1 MRRQHSEPR
10 PLLVGIDPDTKAS
23 GWAVIDLSDRTVHL
37 ETLPFMDILA
47 LLTEGR
53 REMDEHYVD
62 EAYSYRFVVE
72 DIWRVAHNWH
82 VSPRDNRLTISKK
95 GYHIGRCSMVGQLIY
110 EAIGAH
116 FFPRIAQ
123 PPLRKVWRGAD
134 GKITH
139 SELLELCEKH
149 DLILHPSNQKQTNQE
164 ERDAGLLAIHH
175 LGTPINFYKSGK
187 K

>member
-1 MRRQHSEPR
+1 MRRQHNEQR
-10 PLLVGIDPDTKAS
+10 TLLVGIDPDTKAS

-37 ETLPFMDILA
+37 ETLPFMDILS
-47 LLTEGR
+47 LLTEWR
-53 REMDEHYVD
+53 REVDDHYLD

-95 GYHIGRCSMVGQLIY
+95 GYHLGRCSMVGQLIY

-123 PPLRKVWRGAD
+123 PPLRKVWRGID
-134 GKITH
+134 GKISH
-139 SELLELCEKH
+139 SELLYLCEKH
-149 DLILHPSNQKQTNQE
+149 DLKLPPSKQKQTNQE
-164 ERDAGLLAIHH
+164 ERDALLLALHH
-175 LGTPINFYKSGK
+175 IATPIKLFDQ
-187 K
+187 

>member
-1 MRRQHSEPR
+1 MRRQHNEQR
-10 PLLVGIDPDTKAS
+10 TLLIGIDPDTKAS
-23 GWAVIDLSDRTVHL
+23 GWACIDLSDRTVHL

-47 LLTEGR
+47 LLTEWR
-53 REMDEHYVD
+53 REVDDHYLD

-123 PPLRKVWRGAD
+123 PPLRKVWRGID
-134 GKITH
+134 GKISH
-139 SELLELCEKH
+139 AELLELCEKH
-149 DLILHPSNQKQTNQE
+149 DLKLPPSKQKQTNQE
-164 ERDAGLLAIHH
+164 ERDALLLALHH
-175 LGTPINFYKSGK
+175 IATPIKLFDQ
-187 K
+187 

>member
-1 MRRQHSEPR
+1 MRRKANEPR
-10 PLLVGIDPDTKAS
+10 TLLVGIDPDTKAS

-47 LLTEGR
+47 ILTEWR
-53 REMDEHYVD
+53 REVDDHYLD

-139 SELLELCEKH
+139 PELLELCEKH
-149 DLILHPSNQKQTNQE
+149 DLILPPSKQKQTNQE
-164 ERDAGLLAIHH
+164 EHDALLLALHH
-175 LGTPINFYKSGK
+175 IATPIKLFEQ
-187 K
+187 

>member
-1 MRRQHSEPR
+1 MRRQANEPR
-10 PLLVGIDPDTKAS
+10 TILVGIDPDTKAS

-47 LLTEGR
+47 LLTEWR
-53 REMDEHYVD
+53 REVDDHYLD

-149 DLILHPSNQKQTNQE
+149 DLILPPSKQKQTNQE
-164 ERDAGLLAIHH
+164 ERDALLLALHH
-175 LGTPINFYKSGK
+175 IATPIKLFEQ
-187 K
+187 

>member
-1 MRRQHSEPR
+1 MRRQANESR
-10 PLLVGIDPDTKAS
+10 TLLIGIDPDTKAS
-23 GWAVIDLSDRTVHL
+23 GWAVIDLSNRTVHL

-47 LLTEGR
+47 LLTEWR
-53 REMDEHYVD
+53 REVDDHYLDES
-62 EAYSYRFVVE
+62 YSYRFVVE
-72 DIWRVAHNWH
+72 DIWTVAHNWH
-82 VSPRDNRLTISKK
+82 VSTRDNRQTISKK

-139 SELLELCEKH
+139 PELLELCEKH
-149 DLILHPSNQKQTNQE
+149 ALKLPPSKQKATNQE
-164 ERDAGLLAIHH
+164 ERDALLLALHH
-175 LGTPINFYKSGK
+175 IATPIKLFDQ
-187 K
+187 

>member
-1 MRRQHSEPR
+1 MRRQANESR
-10 PLLVGIDPDTKAS
+10 TLLVGIDPDTKAS

-47 LLTEGR
+47 LLTEWR
-53 REMDEHYVD
+53 REVDDHYLDES
-62 EAYSYRFVVE
+62 YSYRFVVE
-72 DIWRVAHNWH
+72 DIWTVAHNWH
-82 VSPRDNRLTISKK
+82 VSARDNRQTISKK

-139 SELLELCEKH
+139 PELLELCEKL
-149 DLILHPSNQKQTNQE
+149 DLKLPPSKQKQTNQE
-164 ERDAGLLAIHH
+164 ERDALLLAIHH
-175 LGTPINFYKSGK
+175 IATPIKLFDK
-187 K
+187 

>member
-1 MRRQHSEPR
+1 MSNNTTTR
-10 PLLVGIDPDTKAS
+10 PKKQLIIGIDPDTKAS
-23 GWAVIDLSDRTVHL
+23 GWACIDLSDRTVHL

-47 LLTEGR
+47 ILTEWR
-53 REMDEHYVD
+53 REEDDHYLD

-123 PPLRKVWRGAD
+123 YGVGRTGRFPTLSFSSCAKSTTSISLPPSRRQPTKKSV
-134 GKITH
+134 
-139 SELLELCEKH
+139 
-149 DLILHPSNQKQTNQE
+149 
-164 ERDAGLLAIHH
+164 
-175 LGTPINFYKSGK
+175 TPFCLPFTT
-187 K
+187 

>member
-1 MRRQHSEPR
+1 MRRQANKQR
-10 PLLVGIDPDTKAS
+10 TILIGIDPDTKAS
-23 GWAVIDLSDRTVHL
+23 GWACIDLSDRTVHL
-37 ETLPFMDILA
+37 ETLTFMDILA
-47 LLTEGR
+47 ILTEWR
-53 REMDEHYVD
+53 REVDDHYLD

-82 VSPRDNRLTISKK
+82 VSPRDNRQTISKK

-123 PPLRKVWRGAD
+123 PPLRKVWHGAD

-149 DLILHPSNQKQTNQE
+149 DLILPPSKQKQTNQE
-164 ERDAGLLAIHH
+164 ERDALLLALHH
-175 LGTPINFYKSGK
+175 IATPIKLFEQ
-187 K
+187 

>member
-1 MRRQHSEPR
+1 MRRQHNEQR
-10 PLLVGIDPDTKAS
+10 TLLVGIDPDTKAS

-37 ETLPFMDILA
+37 ETISFLRVLDQLNFFADLCRLNEYRGDKECA
-47 LLTEGR
+47 
-53 REMDEHYVD
+53 
-62 EAYSYRFVVE
+62 YRFVVE
-72 DIWRVAHNWH
+72 DIWTVAHNWH
-82 VSPRDNRLTISKK
+82 ASARDNRQTISKK

-139 SELLELCEKH
+139 LELLELCEKH
-149 DLILHPSNQKQTNQE
+149 DLILPPSKQKQTNQE
-164 ERDAGLLAIHH
+164 ERDALLLALHNIS
-175 LGTPINFYKSGK
+175 TPIKLFDQ
-187 K
+187 

>member
-1 MRRQHSEPR
+1 MRRQANEPHTF
-10 PLLVGIDPDTKAS
+10 LIGIDPDTKAS

-47 LLTEGR
+47 LLTEWR
-53 REMDEHYVD
+53 REVDDHYLDES
-62 EAYSYRFVVE
+62 YSYRFVVE
-72 DIWRVAHNWH
+72 DIWMVAHNWH
-82 VSPRDNRLTISKK
+82 VSARDNRQTISKK

-139 SELLELCEKH
+139 PELLELCEKH
-149 DLILHPSNQKQTNQE
+149 DLILPPSKLKQTNQE
-164 ERDAGLLAIHH
+164 ERDALLLALHH
-175 LGTPINFYKSGK
+175 IATPIKLFEQ
-187 K
+187 

>member
-1 MRRQHSEPR
+1 MRRQANESR
-10 PLLVGIDPDTKAS
+10 TLLVGIDPDTKAS
-23 GWAVIDLSDRTVHL
+23 GWAVIDLSNRTVHL

-47 LLTEGR
+47 LLTEWR
-53 REMDEHYVD
+53 REVDDHYLDES
-62 EAYSYRFVVE
+62 YSYRFVVE
-72 DIWRVAHNWH
+72 DIWTVAHNWH
-82 VSPRDNRLTISKK
+82 VSPRDNRQTISKK

-139 SELLELCEKH
+139 PELLELCEKL
-149 DLILHPSNQKQTNQE
+149 DLKLLPSKQKQTNQE
-164 ERDAGLLAIHH
+164 ERDALLLAIHH
-175 LGTPINFYKSGK
+175 IATPIKLFEQ
-187 K
+187 

>member
-1 MRRQHSEPR
+1 MRRQANESR
-10 PLLVGIDPDTKAS
+10 TLLVGIDPDTKAS
-23 GWAVIDLSDRTVHL
+23 GWAVIDLSNRTVHL

-47 LLTEGR
+47 LLTEWR
-53 REMDEHYVD
+53 REVDDHYLDES
-62 EAYSYRFVVE
+62 YSYRFVVE
-72 DIWRVAHNWH
+72 DIWTVAHNWH
-82 VSPRDNRLTISKK
+82 VSARDNRQTISKK

-139 SELLELCEKH
+139 PELLELCEKH
-149 DLILHPSNQKQTNQE
+149 DLILPPSKLKQTNQE
-164 ERDAGLLAIHH
+164 ERDALLLALHH
-175 LGTPINFYKSGK
+175 IATPIKLFEQ
-187 K
+187 

>member
-1 MRRQHSEPR
+1 MRRQHNEPR
-10 PLLVGIDPDTKAS
+10 TLLVGIDPDTKAS

-47 LLTEGR
+47 LLTEWR
-53 REMDEHYVD
+53 REMDEHYLD

-72 DIWRVAHNWH
+72 DIWKVAHNWH

-110 EAIGAH
+110 EALGTH

-123 PPLRKVWRGAD
+123 PPLRKVWRGTD
-134 GKITH
+134 GKISH

-149 DLILHPSNQKQTNQE
+149 DLILPPSKKKQTNQE
-164 ERDAGLLAIHH
+164 ERDALLLALHNIS
-175 LGTPINFYKSGK
+175 TPIKLFEQ
-187 K
+187 

>member
-1 MRRQHSEPR
+1 MRRQANEPHTF
-10 PLLVGIDPDTKAS
+10 LIGIDPDTKAS

-47 LLTEGR
+47 LLTEWR
-53 REMDEHYVD
+53 REVDDHYLDES
-62 EAYSYRFVVE
+62 YSYRFVVE
-72 DIWRVAHNWH
+72 DIWTVAHNWH

-123 PPLRKVWRGAD
+123 PPLRKVWRGID
-134 GKITH
+134 GKISH
-139 SELLELCEKH
+139 PELLELCEKL
-149 DLILHPSNQKQTNQE
+149 DLILPPSKQKQTNQE
-164 ERDAGLLAIHH
+164 ERDALLLALHH
-175 LGTPINFYKSGK
+175 IATPIKLFDQ
-187 K
+187 

>member
-1 MRRQHSEPR
+1 MRRQANESR
-10 PLLVGIDPDTKAS
+10 TLLVGIDPDTKAS

-47 LLTEGR
+47 LLTEWR
-53 REMDEHYVD
+53 REVDDHYLDES
-62 EAYSYRFVVE
+62 YSYRFVVE
-72 DIWRVAHNWH
+72 DIWTVAHNWH
-82 VSPRDNRLTISKK
+82 VSARDNRQTISKK

-139 SELLELCEKH
+139 PELLELCEKH
-149 DLILHPSNQKQTNQE
+149 DLILPPSKLKQTNQE
-164 ERDAGLLAIHH
+164 ERDALLLALHH
-175 LGTPINFYKSGK
+175 IATPIKLFEQ
-187 K
+187 

>member
-1 MRRQHSEPR
+1 MRRQANESR
-10 PLLVGIDPDTKAS
+10 TILVGIDPDTKAS

-47 LLTEGR
+47 LLTEWR
-53 REMDEHYVD
+53 REVDDHYLDES
-62 EAYSYRFVVE
+62 YSYRFVVE
-72 DIWRVAHNWH
+72 DIWTVAHNWH
-82 VSPRDNRLTISKK
+82 VSARDNRQTISKT

-139 SELLELCEKH
+139 PELLELCEKH
-149 DLILHPSNQKQTNQE
+149 DLILPPSKLKQTNQE
-164 ERDAGLLAIHH
+164 ERDALLLALHH
-175 LGTPINFYKSGK
+175 IATPIKLFEQ
-187 K
+187 

>member
-1 MRRQHSEPR
+1 MRRQANKSR
-10 PLLVGIDPDTKAS
+10 TLLVGIDPDTKAS

-47 LLTEGR
+47 LLTEWR
-53 REMDEHYVD
+53 REVDDHYLDES
-62 EAYSYRFVVE
+62 YSYRFVVE
-72 DIWRVAHNWH
+72 DIWTVAHNWH

-110 EAIGAH
+110 EAIGVH

-139 SELLELCEKH
+139 PELLELCEKL
-149 DLILHPSNQKQTNQE
+149 DLKLLPSKQKQTNQE
-164 ERDAGLLAIHH
+164 ERDALLLAIHH
-175 LGTPINFYKSGK
+175 IATPIKLFEQ
-187 K
+187 

>member
-1 MRRQHSEPR
+1 MRRQANEPHTF
-10 PLLVGIDPDTKAS
+10 LIGIDPDTKAS

-47 LLTEGR
+47 LLTEWR
-53 REMDEHYVD
+53 REVDDHYLDES
-62 EAYSYRFVVE
+62 YSYRFVVE
-72 DIWRVAHNWH
+72 DIWTVAHNWH
-82 VSPRDNRLTISKK
+82 VSARDNRQTISKK

-139 SELLELCEKH
+139 PELLELCEKH
-149 DLILHPSNQKQTNQE
+149 DLILPPSKLKQTNQE
-164 ERDAGLLAIHH
+164 ERDALLLALHH
-175 LGTPINFYKSGK
+175 IATPIKLFEQ
-187 K
+187 

>member
-1 MRRQHSEPR
+1 MRRKANEPR
-10 PLLVGIDPDTKAS
+10 TLLVGIDPDTKAS
-23 GWAVIDLSDRTVHL
+23 GWACIDLSDRTVHL
-37 ETLPFMDILA
+37 ETLPFMDILS
-47 LLTEGR
+47 LLTEWR
-53 REMDEHYVD
+53 REVDDHYLD

-82 VSPRDNRLTISKK
+82 VSPRDNRQTISKK

-149 DLILHPSNQKQTNQE
+149 DLILPPSKQKQTNQE
-164 ERDAGLLAIHH
+164 ERDALLLALHH
-175 LGTPINFYKSGK
+175 IATPIKLFDQ
-187 K
+187 

>member
-1 MRRQHSEPR
+1 MRRQANKQR
-10 PLLVGIDPDTKAS
+10 TILIGIDPDTKAS
-23 GWAVIDLSDRTVHL
+23 GWACIDLSDRTVHL
-37 ETLPFMDILA
+37 ETLPFMDILS
-47 LLTEGR
+47 LLTEWR
-53 REMDEHYVD
+53 REVDDHYLD

-72 DIWRVAHNWH
+72 DIWKVAHNWH
-82 VSPRDNRLTISKK
+82 VSPRDNRQTISKK

-139 SELLELCEKH
+139 PELLELCEKH
-149 DLILHPSNQKQTNQE
+149 DLILPPSKQKQTNQE
-164 ERDAGLLAIHH
+164 ERDALLLALHH
-175 LGTPINFYKSGK
+175 IATPIKLFEQ
-187 K
+187 

>member
-1 MRRQHSEPR
+1 MRRQHNEPR
-10 PLLVGIDPDTKAS
+10 TLLVGIDPDTKAS

-47 LLTEGR
+47 LLTEWR
-53 REMDEHYVD
+53 REVDDHYLD

-123 PPLRKVWRGAD
+123 PPLRKVWRGID
-134 GKITH
+134 GKISH

-149 DLILHPSNQKQTNQE
+149 DLILPPSKQKQTNQE
-164 ERDAGLLAIHH
+164 ERDALLLALHH
-175 LGTPINFYKSGK
+175 IATPIKLFEQ
-187 K
+187 

>member
-1 MRRQHSEPR
+1 MRRQANESR
-10 PLLVGIDPDTKAS
+10 TILVGIDPDTKAS

-47 LLTEGR
+47 LLTEWR
-53 REMDEHYVD
+53 REVDDHYLDES
-62 EAYSYRFVVE
+62 YSYRFVVE
-72 DIWRVAHNWH
+72 DIWTVAHNWH
-82 VSPRDNRLTISKK
+82 VSARDNRQTISKK

-139 SELLELCEKH
+139 PELLELCEKH
-149 DLILHPSNQKQTNQE
+149 DLILPPSKLKQTNQE
-164 ERDAGLLAIHH
+164 ERDALLLALHH
-175 LGTPINFYKSGK
+175 IATPIKLFEQ
-187 K
+187 

>member
-1 MRRQHSEPR
+1 MSRQAKEPR
-10 PLLVGIDPDTKAS
+10 ALLVGIDPDTKAS

-37 ETLPFMDILA
+37 ETLPFMDILS
-47 LLTEGR
+47 LLTEWR
-53 REMDEHYVD
+53 REVDDHYLD

-134 GKITH
+134 GKISH
-139 SELLELCEKH
+139 PELLELCEKH
-149 DLILHPSNQKQTNQE
+149 DLKLPTSKQKQTNQE
-164 ERDAGLLAIHH
+164 ERDALLLALHH
-175 LGTPINFYKSGK
+175 IATPIKLFDQ
-187 K
+187 

>member
-1 MRRQHSEPR
+1 MRKANESRT
-10 PLLVGIDPDTKAS
+10 LLIGIDPDTKAS
-23 GWAVIDLSDRTVHL
+23 GWAVIDLSERTVHL

-47 LLTEGR
+47 LLTEWR
-53 REMDEHYVD
+53 REVDDHYLDES
-62 EAYSYRFVVE
+62 YSYRFVVE
-72 DIWRVAHNWH
+72 DIWTVAHNWH
-82 VSPRDNRLTISKK
+82 VSARDNRQTISKK

-139 SELLELCEKH
+139 PELLELCEKH
-149 DLILHPSNQKQTNQE
+149 DLILPPSKLKQTNQE
-164 ERDAGLLAIHH
+164 ERDALLLALHH
-175 LGTPINFYKSGK
+175 IATPIKLFEQ
-187 K
+187 

>member
-1 MRRQHSEPR
+1 MRRPANKQR
-10 PLLVGIDPDTKAS
+10 TLLIGIDPDTKAS

-47 LLTEGR
+47 LLTEWR
-53 REMDEHYVD
+53 REVDDHYLD

-72 DIWRVAHNWH
+72 DIWKVAHNWH

-123 PPLRKVWRGAD
+123 PPLRKVWRGID
-134 GKITH
+134 GKISH
-139 SELLELCEKH
+139 DELLELCEKH
-149 DLILHPSNQKQTNQE
+149 DLILPPSKQKQTNQE
-164 ERDAGLLAIHH
+164 ERDALLLALHH
-175 LGTPINFYKSGK
+175 IATPIKLFEQ
-187 K
+187 

>member
-1 MRRQHSEPR
+1 MRRQANEPR
-10 PLLVGIDPDTKAS
+10 TLLVGIDPDTKAS

-37 ETLPFMDILA
+37 ETLPFMDILS
-47 LLTEGR
+47 LLTEWR
-53 REMDEHYVD
+53 REVDDHYLD

-123 PPLRKVWRGAD
+123 PPLRKVWRGVD
-134 GKITH
+134 GKISH
-139 SELLELCEKH
+139 PELLELCEKH
-149 DLILHPSNQKQTNQE
+149 DLKLPLSKQKQTNQE
-164 ERDAGLLAIHH
+164 ERDALLLAMHH
-175 LGTPINFYKSGK
+175 IATPIKLFDQ
-187 K
+187 

>member
-1 MRRQHSEPR
+1 MRRQHNEPR
-10 PLLVGIDPDTKAS
+10 TLLVGIDPDTKAS

-47 LLTEGR
+47 LLTEWR
-53 REMDEHYVD
+53 REVDDHYLD

-72 DIWRVAHNWH
+72 DIWKVAHNWH
-82 VSPRDNRLTISKK
+82 VSPRDNRQTISKK

-139 SELLELCEKH
+139 PELLELCEKH
-149 DLILHPSNQKQTNQE
+149 DLILPPSKQKQTNQE
-164 ERDAGLLAIHH
+164 ERDALLLALHNIS
-175 LGTPINFYKSGK
+175 TPIKLFDQ
-187 K
+187 

>member
-1 MRRQHSEPR
+1 MRRQANESR
-10 PLLVGIDPDTKAS
+10 TLLVGIDPDTKAS
-23 GWAVIDLSDRTVHL
+23 GWAVIDLSNRTVHL

-47 LLTEGR
+47 LLTEWR
-53 REMDEHYVD
+53 REVDDHYLDES
-62 EAYSYRFVVE
+62 YSYRFVVE
-72 DIWRVAHNWH
+72 DIWTVAHNWH
-82 VSPRDNRLTISKK
+82 VSARDNRQTISKK

-139 SELLELCEKH
+139 PELLELCEKL
-149 DLILHPSNQKQTNQE
+149 DLILPPSKLKQTNQE
-164 ERDAGLLAIHH
+164 ERDALLLALHH
-175 LGTPINFYKSGK
+175 IATPIKLFEQ
-187 K
+187 

>member
-1 MRRQHSEPR
+1 MRRQANEPR
-10 PLLVGIDPDTKAS
+10 TLLVGIDPDTKAS
-23 GWAVIDLSDRTVHL
+23 GWAVIDLSDRTVHI
-37 ETLPFMDILA
+37 ETLPFMDILS
-47 LLTEGR
+47 LLTEWR
-53 REMDEHYVD
+53 REVDDHYLD

-72 DIWRVAHNWH
+72 DIWKVAHNWH

-110 EAIGAH
+110 EAIGVH

-139 SELLELCEKH
+139 PELLELCEKH
-149 DLILHPSNQKQTNQE
+149 DLILPPSKLKQTNQE
-164 ERDAGLLAIHH
+164 ERDALLLALHH
-175 LGTPINFYKSGK
+175 IATPIKLFEQ
-187 K
+187 

>member
-1 MRRQHSEPR
+1 MRKQANESRT
-10 PLLVGIDPDTKAS
+10 LLIGIDPDTKAS
-23 GWAVIDLSDRTVHL
+23 GWALIDLSDRTVHL

-47 LLTEGR
+47 LLTEWR
-53 REMDEHYVD
+53 REVDDHYLDES
-62 EAYSYRFVVE
+62 YSYRFVVE
-72 DIWRVAHNWH
+72 DIWTVAHNWH
-82 VSPRDNRLTISKK
+82 VSARDNRQTISKK

-139 SELLELCEKH
+139 PELLELCEKH
-149 DLILHPSNQKQTNQE
+149 DLILPPSKLKQTNQE
-164 ERDAGLLAIHH
+164 ERDALLLALHH
-175 LGTPINFYKSGK
+175 IATPIKLFEQ
-187 K
+187 